1 MNFPVLIIVYNRL
14 QHLQQCI
21 DSLANC
27 DLADDTVV
35 YISSDAPYTDAH
47 TTQIQAIREY
57 ILSIRRFKQV
67 IPVFHNTNKGLVKAI
82 HDSVSVIFKEYEA
95 LIFMEDD
102 NIVSPDFLT
111 YMNAGLHFYTD
122 NPRVISVSGFSQS
135 IFFEEDLSKINQ
147 TYFTHRHCPWG
158 FGIWKDKYLYDHQY
172 SIEDVR
178 KDLNEK
184 KFVERLN
191 SIGIDLLSS
200 FKHLIQQGNML
211 KADYLFVYHMI
222 KNNLVT
228 VAPYAT
234 KSFNTGNDGSGTRTK
249 HNSRFVNFDKSKLLK
264 KVDFTFNESVDQ
276 NLNNSF
282 NARLNNNKTSRLKQR
297 LDKLGLLKLGY
308 AVHRLKIKWK

>member
-1 MNFPVLIIVYNRL
+1 VYNRL

-21 DSLANC
+21 DSLAKC
-27 DLADDTVV
+27 DLADDTIV
-35 YISSDAPYTDAH
+35 YISSDAAYTDAH
-47 TTQIQAIREY
+47 SAQIEAIREY
-57 ILSIRRFKQV
+57 ILSIRQFKQV
-67 IPVFHNTNKGLVKAI
+67 VPVFHNTNKGLVKAI
-82 HDSVSVIFKEYEA
+82 HDSVSIIFKEYDT

-102 NIVSPDFLT
+102 NIVAPDFLT
-111 YMNAGLHFYTD
+111 YMNAGLLFYKN
-122 NPRVISVSGFSQS
+122 NPRVITVSGFSQS
-135 IFFEEDLSKINQ
+135 IFFEEERSKINQ

-178 KDLNEK
+178 KDLKDKN
-184 KFVERLN
+184 FVARLN
-191 SIGIDLLSS
+191 GIGIDLLPS
-200 FKHLIQQGNML
+200 FKHLIHQGNML

-234 KSFNTGNDGSGTRTK
+234 RSFNTGNDGSGTRTK
-249 HNSRFVNFDKSKLLK
+249 RNNRFVNFDKSKLLN
-264 KVDFTFNESVDQ
+264 KVDFIFNESIEQ

-282 NARLNNNKTSRLKQR
+282 NERLNDNKTTRLKKR

-308 AVHRLKIKWK
+308 AFHALKKKWK